1 MPVRTI
7 DQSRAIGRC
16 HHDQCF
22 SRNTSLKFS
31 ERSARIAVAEAR
43 RLNIPIV
50 AIVDSN
56 ADPAKVDYPIPGNDD
71 SVRSI
76 RVILQN
82 LVDALVGAKKG

>member
-1 MPVRTI
+1 MDGLPDALVI
-7 DQSRAIGRC
+7 VD
-16 HHDQCF
+16 
-22 SRNTSLKFS
+22 
-31 ERSARIAVAEAR
+31 SARESIAVAEAR